1 MQDGWTSLM
10 MACEE
15 GHLDTVQLLVSKQCD
30 INIGTKVCSICYS
43 CLAFG
48 IFAMS

>member
-1 MQDGWTSLM
+1 MH
-10 MACEE
+10 ACQE

-30 INIGTKVCSICYS
+30 INIRNKVCNVFYS

-48 IFAMS
+48 IFSVS